1 MSKTRYSRSNPGPKA
16 VSFVNWLAETHSIEM
31 SAEDVQ
37 TVLSFHDD
45 HQRWVN
51 IPGGEADQRRA
62 SAGAA
67 REAAETAKLLAD
79 EGKLRAALAKVDA
92 AKKAQKVSA

>member
-1 MSKTRYSRSNPGPKA
+1 MSKTRYNRGNPGPKA
-16 VSFVNWLAETHSIEM
+16 ISFTCWLMETHGIEI
-31 SAEDVQ
+31 SSSDVQ

-51 IPGGEADQRRA
+51 VPGGEADQRRA